1 MNKTNLLKLL
11 ALTVVVIGVSAGT
24 TAVML
29 NNFGSENNKAASS
42 QLNNW
47 DFQTPVHNVRFENT
61 VPAIE
66 TDFIAAAEL
75 SVNAVV
81 HVKTQTRAR
90 QQQRQPVDPFF
101 EFFFGN
107 PHRNQPQREA
117 PMQQGSGSGVI
128 ISPDGYIVTNNHV
141 VGDAERIEVTL
152 NDRRTFEARVVGRDP
167 STDIAL
173 LKIDAEDL
181 PIIRF
186 GNSDELRVG
195 EWVLAVGNPF
205 NLTSTVT
212 AGIVSALARNIGL
225 PGPAGAIRIESFI
238 QTDAAVNPGNSGG
251 ALVNTRGELV
261 GINTAIASRTGS
273 FAGHSFAVP
282 SSLVSRVVAD
292 LREFG
297 VVQRALLGVTLRE
310 ITSEFA
316 RERNINTL
324 QGVYIDSVF
333 SNTAASI
340 AGVRRGDVITSI
352 NGVNVA
358 SVPQLQEQMGRH
370 RPGDIIFIDILR
382 NNAPQRK
389 QLELRNQQGGTEF
402 IVAQPV
408 TEVLGARLRE
418 VDRATAERLNLTHG
432 VQVESLSRG
441 RLQSAGVRQ
450 GYIILTI
457 NNQAIRTPEDVQ
469 RAVDTAMARENEH
482 ERVLFIAG
490 VFPDGRIAHFA
501 VNLAD

>member
-1 MNKTNLLKLL
+1 MNKATVLKFLFLVLLVVGISVST
-11 ALTVVVIGVSAGT
+11 TVFMQNRYHAKQSEWSGKQF
-24 TAVML
+24 
-29 NNFGSENNKAASS
+29 NHQNFQVPIHQA
-42 QLNNW
+42 
-47 DFQTPVHNVRFENT
+47 RFENS
-61 VPAIE
+61 VSAME
-66 TDFIAAAEL
+66 TDFIVTAEL

-90 QQQRQPVDPFF
+90 QQQRQSIDPFF

-107 PHRNQPQREA
+107 PHRQQPQREA
-117 PMQQGSGSGVI
+117 LMQQGSGSGVI

-141 VGDAERIEVTL
+141 IGDAERIEVTL
-152 NDRRTFEARVVGRDP
+152 NDRRTFEARVVGRDER
-167 STDIAL
+167 TDIAL
-173 LKIDAEDL
+173 LKIDAYDL
-181 PIIRF
+181 PIIHF
-186 GNSDELRVG
+186 GNSDDLRVG

-212 AGIVSALARNIGL
+212 AGIVSAKARNINL
-225 PGPAGAIRIESFI
+225 SPGSIEAFI

-297 VVQRALLGVTLRE
+297 VVQRALLGVTLRPL
-310 ITSEFA
+310 TSEFA

-324 QGVYIDSVF
+324 QGVYVDSVF
-333 SNTAASI
+333 PNTAASI
-340 AGVRRGDVITSI
+340 ADVRRGDVITSI

-382 NNAPQRK
+382 SNAPMRK
-389 QLELRNQQGGTEF
+389 HLELRNQQGGTEL
-402 IVAQPV
+402 VAVQPA
-408 TEVLGARLRE
+408 TEVLGAQLRV
-418 VDRATAERLNLTHG
+418 VDRALAERLNLTHG

-450 GYIILTI
+450 GYIILSI
-457 NNQAIRTPEDVQ
+457 NNQAVHSPEDVQ
-469 RAVDTAMARENEH
+469 RAVDAAMKRENEH

-490 VFPDGRIAHFA
+490 VLPNGRVAHFA

>member
-11 ALTVVVIGVSAGT
+11 ALIAVVVGVSAGT

-29 NNFGSENNKAASS
+29 NNFGSENNKALS
-42 QLNNW
+42 NW

-61 VPAIE
+61 VSAVE

-90 QQQRQPVDPFF
+90 RQQQHQPIDPFF

-107 PHRNQPQREA
+107 PHRNQPPREA

-141 VGDAERIEVTL
+141 VGNAERIEVTL

-173 LKIDAEDL
+173 LKIDAYDL
-181 PIIRF
+181 PIIHF
-186 GNSDELRVG
+186 GNSDDLRVG

-212 AGIVSALARNIGL
+212 AGIVSAMARNIDL
-225 PGPAGAIRIESFI
+225 PNPDRNIMRIYSFI

-273 FAGHSFAVP
+273 FAGHSFAIP
-282 SSLVSRVVAD
+282 SSIVSRVVTD

-297 VVQRALLGVTLRE
+297 VVQRALLGVTWRPLTNE
-310 ITSEFA
+310 LA

-324 QGVYIDSVF
+324 HGVYIDSVF
-333 SNTAASI
+333 PNTASSI
-340 AGVRRGDVITSI
+340 ADVRRGDVITSI
-352 NGVNVA
+352 NGVNV
-358 SVPQLQEQMGRH
+358 STIPQLQEQLARH
-370 RPGDIIFIDILR
+370 RPGDVIFIDILR
-382 NNAPQRK
+382 NNVTHRK
-389 QLELRNQQGGTEF
+389 QLELRNERGSTEI

-408 TEVLGARLRE
+408 TEVLGARLRA
-418 VDRATAERLNLTHG
+418 VDRAVAERLNLTQG

-441 RLQSAGVRQ
+441 RLQNAGIRQ
-450 GYIILTI
+450 DYIILTI
-457 NNQAIRTPEDVQ
+457 NNQAVRTPEDVQ
-469 RAVDTAMARENEH
+469 QAVDTAMARENEH